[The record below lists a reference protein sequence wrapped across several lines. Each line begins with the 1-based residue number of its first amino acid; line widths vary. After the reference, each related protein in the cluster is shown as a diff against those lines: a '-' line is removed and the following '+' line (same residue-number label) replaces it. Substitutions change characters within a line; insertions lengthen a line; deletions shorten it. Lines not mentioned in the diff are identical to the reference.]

1 MGVNIRTIKDIR
13 IYLSQE
19 LDTIYRE
26 PELSAL
32 TNIIIKTLLGVTK
45 LHQIYM
51 SDQSVTSTQA
61 DRCTEICRE
70 LKTGKPLQYILGET
84 SFYECRIK
92 VTSAT
97 LIPRPETEEIVDYLI
112 KENEGF
118 TGNIIDFGTGS
129 GCIAIALALNLPG
142 AKIIGIDIS
151 EEALEI
157 AKENALVNKAKVL
170 FLKGDILNPDI
181 SILPKAEIIISNPPY
196 VRESE
201 KLFMNRNVIDFEP
214 HTALFVSDNDPLVFY
229 RAILSIAE
237 KILFPGGKVWFEINE
252 ALGNSMV
259 DLLTSFGYINIEV
272 IKDINNRERIIKGLK
287 NG

>member
-13 IYLSQE
+13 VYVSQE
-19 LDTIYRE
+19 LDTIYLE

-45 LHQIYM
+45 LHQIYLA
-51 SDQSVTSTQA
+51 DQTVTPTQIQSCI
-61 DRCTEICRE
+61 RICRE
-70 LKTGKPLQYILGET
+70 LKTGKPVQYILGET
-84 SFYECRIK
+84 SFYECRLK

-97 LIPRPETEEIVDYLI
+97 LIPRPETEELVDYVI
-112 KENEGF
+112 KENKGF

-129 GCIAIALALNLPG
+129 GCIAIALARNLPG
-142 AKIIGIDIS
+142 AKIFGIDIS

-157 AKENALVNKAKVL
+157 AKENALVNNANVL
-170 FLKGDILNPDI
+170 FYKSDILNPGI
-181 SILPKAEIIISNPPY
+181 GALPKAEIIISNPPY

-201 KLFMNRNVIDFEP
+201 KKLMNRNVIDFEP

-237 KILFPGGKVWFEINE
+237 KILFPGGRVWFEINE